1 MITAHFILR
10 INKWSTLKPEYVHTS
25 SCREVKMLFE
35 ISKKKPLF
43 SANKSNE
50 QSLDLPAWKIL
61 IVDDEP
67 DIHSVTKLALSR
79 FKLDGRSLAFSNA
92 YSGLQAKE
100 LLETEKD
107 IAIAFID
114 VVMES
119 DHAGLELIKW
129 IRDDLKNRTMRI
141 ILRTGQPG
149 QAPEEDVIV
158 NYDINDYKAK
168 AELDSRKL
176 MTSVYSAL
184 RSYRD
189 IMEIEQARIA
199 QAQHRHGLERVLEA
213 TSGLFEL
220 RTLHRFADG
229 LLNQV
234 ASLLNL
240 RNETLLL
247 TCNAIDAMSGHVDNK
262 DIEIL
267 AGTGRYQDCDG
278 KALPQEIMSLLNRA
292 LDEKRC
298 LYENNCFIGYFPTK
312 SSKWINILYM
322 DGLDKISDL
331 DKKLVDIFAI
341 NVGVAFENLLLNQ
354 EVEDTQSE
362 LILRLGDVVES
373 RSKEAAHHVKR
384 MAGYCYELA
393 LLAGLSERDADLIKR
408 ASPMHDVGKIATP
421 DSVLLKPS
429 KLDDEE
435 WDIMKQHPI
444 IGHQIMANSERPILK
459 AASIISLQHHE
470 KFDGSGYPYGLSGK
484 DIHIFARIVAIADVF
499 DALVHKRCYKEA
511 WPLSE
516 VLAEMTRCSGSHF
529 DPDLLALFIDNIEI
543 FEQIK
548 IHWVDI

>member
-1 MITAHFILR
+1 
-10 INKWSTLKPEYVHTS
+10 
-25 SCREVKMLFE
+25 MLFD
-35 ISKKKPLF
+35 IAKKKPLF
-43 SANKSNE
+43 SANKSND
-50 QSLDLPAWKIL
+50 QTPDLPPWKIL

-79 FKLDGRSLAFSNA
+79 FKLDGRSLSFLNA

-100 LLETEKD
+100 LLEKEKD

-129 IRDDLKNRTMRI
+129 IRDDFGNRTMRI

-199 QAQHRHGLERVLEA
+199 QAQHRQGLERVLEA

-240 RNETLLL
+240 SNETLLL

-267 AGTGRYQDCDG
+267 AGTGRFQDCNS
-278 KALPQEIMSLLNRA
+278 KALPEDIMSLLNRA

-384 MAGYCYELA
+384 MAEYCYELA

-429 KLDDEE
+429 KLDDDE
-435 WDIMKQHPI
+435 WDIMKQHPV
-444 IGHQIMANSERPILK
+444 IGHQILANSDRPILK

-470 KFDGSGYPYGLSGK
+470 KYDGSGYPHGISGK
-484 DIHIFARIVAIADVF
+484 EIHIFARIVAIADVF
-499 DALVHKRCYKEA
+499 DALVHKRCYKDA
-511 WPLSE
+511 WPLKD

-529 DPDLLALFIDNIEI
+529 DPDLLKLFIDNIDI

-548 IHWVDI
+548 IHWVDV